1 MEIQPACADLP
12 CHHHDDL
19 IMMTRC
25 VLFDDNDVWYNRSIT
40 IWRLDNNAPV
50 SRTSHRS
57 NHHRHPLHL
66 FNKDTKIMPLFMKW
80 IFIKLWFRRSS
91 NKKKLP
97 SYLPEHSVKHLQ
109 QEDWT
114 SNYFDTLCPHLS
126 IDHSRAMSEFDGLLQ
141 AICFWKTW
149 NKKIQYWIISR
160 ILFTSIN
167 KCYTC
172 HASVDKNV
180 MNCLK
185 RSGFCDSS
193 PLW

>member
-19 IMMTRC
+19 IMMTSC
-25 VLFDDNDVWYNRSIT
+25 VLLMTMTCGTTGALQYGDWIIT
-40 IWRLDNNAPV
+40 HPSAEQATAPIIIVILFFFNNNAFV
-50 SRTSHRS
+50 HS
-57 NHHRHPLHL
+57 NG
-66 FNKDTKIMPLFMKW
+66 FS
-80 IFIKLWFRRSS
+80 FILWFERSS

-97 SYLPEHSVKHLQ
+97 GYLPEHSVKHLQ
-109 QEDWT
+109 QEDWV

-126 IDHSRAMSEFDGLLQ
+126 IDHSRAVSEFDELLQ
-141 AICFWKTW
+141 AICLWKTW

-160 ILFTSIN
+160 ILFTSTN

-172 HASVDKNV
+172 LASVDKNV